1 MAAELARRFT
11 SAPLPPAGDTIVDL
25 ISLSRVSEADGSA
38 LTFMAGI
45 YSASQWSAAM
55 RWPPLIVTIADRE
68 GDGCLVS
75 YREGKEGEQ
84 SSPVRIGPGIGDE
97 LGDGGPWMAIF
108 AAVIGAADVVDEDG
122 RRAVLDAIDATGS
135 SPTGIRALA
144 TLVLRA
150 AAARA
155 ATQRDV
161 DRALRRSIG
170 FILYDDAYLSGYAD
184 GLQRGRKES
193 AIIMTLTERGIS
205 LTDRQRELISS
216 CADKDRLAR
225 WFSRAMTAAS
235 ASDVLRG

>member
-1 MAAELARRFT
+1 
-11 SAPLPPAGDTIVDL
+11 
-25 ISLSRVSEADGSA
+25 
-38 LTFMAGI
+38 
-45 YSASQWSAAM
+45 
-55 RWPPLIVTIADRE
+55 
-68 GDGCLVS
+68 
-75 YREGKEGEQ
+75 
-84 SSPVRIGPGIGDE
+84 
-97 LGDGGPWMAIF
+97 MAIF
-108 AAVIGAADVVDEDG
+108 AAVIGAADVIDEDG

-150 AAARA
+150 AAGRA

-161 DRALRRSIG
+161 DRATRRSIG
-170 FILYDDAYLSGYAD
+170 LIFYDDAYLSGYAD

-225 WFSRAMTAAS
+225 WFSRAMTAVS